1 MTTET
6 IEAKAAR
13 LLTAGNVHLVTV
25 RPGVV
30 VARVFGDSGVWDVAL
45 RDGRWSCTCPA
56 VRHCSHLEAVAL
68 VTLPP
73 WARKPSPWR
82 PRGRVA

>member
-1 MTTET
+1 MPTET
-6 IEAKAAR
+6 IEDKAAR

-30 VARVFGDSGVWDVAL
+30 VAHVAGDSGVWDVAL
-45 RDGRWSCTCPA
+45 QDGRWSCTCPA
-56 VRHCSHLEAVAL
+56 VRGCSHLEAVYL

-73 WARKPSPWR
+73 WARKPSTWR
-82 PRGRVA
+82 PRGRPA